1 MPKLIANLGDVH
13 PIDYG
18 GFFVYDDGSVE
29 VYVRGDDVTMTL
41 WSANSEVDA
50 TS

>member
-1 MPKLIANLGDVH
+1 MPKLIANLGDVN

-29 VYVRGDDVTMTL
+29 VRDGI
-41 WSANSEVDA
+41 SK
-50 TS
+50 